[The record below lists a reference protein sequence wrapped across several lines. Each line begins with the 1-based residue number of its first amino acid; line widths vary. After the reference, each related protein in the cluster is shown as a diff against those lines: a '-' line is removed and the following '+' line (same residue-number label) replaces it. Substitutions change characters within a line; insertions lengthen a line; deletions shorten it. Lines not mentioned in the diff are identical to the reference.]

1 MLCILLD
8 YNGIKLKI
16 NSNRKYKNMEA
27 EQYIF
32 WVFNSILFCIIYF
45 SKLEM
50 LYLNVSKH
58 MAYF

>member
-1 MLCILLD
+1 
-8 YNGIKLKI
+8 
-16 NSNRKYKNMEA
+16 MEA

>member
-1 MLCILLD
+1 MEIMLCILLD

-32 WVFNSILFCIIYF
+32 
-45 SKLEM
+45 
-50 LYLNVSKH
+50 
-58 MAYF
+58 